1 MKLQRW
7 VRKLNSVWQK
17 STHGIRFADSMRMYL
32 WGKQTMGDTRKYRNI
47 DALRTFG
54 CLAIIAWHVKA
65 NTGFSTGGGVLDK
78 VIPSFDYL
86 VYLFMII
93 SGFGMCNGY
102 YQKLKTGTYSIDAF
116 YSKRYKRTVPFF
128 ALLILLNC
136 VTEFAPKTVCEGL
149 MEITMLFGFLPNN
162 TLSTI
167 GVAWTLGA
175 IFAFYII
182 FPFIVFLLYSPKRGI
197 VSFVISLVITYMC
210 QCYFMTERFVTENF
224 VMRHSFLYCL
234 PYFLIGGIVYLYKD
248 EIERFVNQFKVISFC
263 VVLALTVGYY
273 ITPDVINSI
282 NIVVIKTLILYTG
295 WLGLALGYDNRLM
308 NNKFTNYISNL
319 SMEMYLSHMVVFR
332 IVEKIGIM
340 ERIESPVIR
349 YMTTYLLLVML
360 LVMGLTIYRKAINKL
375 DELR

>member
-1 MKLQRW
+1 
-7 VRKLNSVWQK
+7 
-17 STHGIRFADSMRMYL
+17 
-32 WGKQTMGDTRKYRNI
+32 
-47 DALRTFG
+47 
-54 CLAIIAWHVKA
+54 
-65 NTGFSTGGGVLDK
+65 
-78 VIPSFDYL
+78 
-86 VYLFMII
+86 
-93 SGFGMCNGY
+93 
-102 YQKLKTGTYSIDAF
+102 
-116 YSKRYKRTVPFF
+116 
-128 ALLILLNC
+128 
-136 VTEFAPKTVCEGL
+136 
-149 MEITMLFGFLPNN
+149 MLFGFLPNN

-224 VMRHSFLYCL
+224 VFCYSFLYCL
-234 PYFLIGGIVYLYKD
+234 PYFLLGGIVYLYKD
-248 EIERFVNQFKVISFC
+248 EIERFVNQFKVISLC

-308 NNKFTNYISNL
+308 NNNFTNYISNL

-360 LVMGLTIYRKAINKL
+360 LVMGLTIYRKAMNKL
-375 DELR
+375 GELR

>member
-1 MKLQRW
+1 MLKQIPDL
-7 VRKLNSVWQK
+7 VR
-17 STHGIRFADSMRMYL
+17 
-32 WGKQTMGDTRKYRNI
+32 
-47 DALRTFG
+47 
-54 CLAIIAWHVKA
+54 
-65 NTGFSTGGGVLDK
+65 GGGLDK

-128 ALLILLNC
+128 ALLILLNF
-136 VTEFAPKTVCEGL
+136 VIEFTPKTVCEGL

-210 QCYFMTERFVTENF
+210 QCYFMTERFVAENF

-248 EIERFVNQFKVISFC
+248 EIERFVNQFKVISLC
-263 VVLALTVGYY
+263 VVLTLTVLHY
-273 ITPDVINSI
+273 P
-282 NIVVIKTLILYTG
+282 
-295 WLGLALGYDNRLM
+295 
-308 NNKFTNYISNL
+308 
-319 SMEMYLSHMVVFR
+319 
-332 IVEKIGIM
+332 
-340 ERIESPVIR
+340 
-349 YMTTYLLLVML
+349 
-360 LVMGLTIYRKAINKL
+360 
-375 DELR
+375 

>member
-1 MKLQRW
+1 
-7 VRKLNSVWQK
+7 
-17 STHGIRFADSMRMYL
+17 
-32 WGKQTMGDTRKYRNI
+32 
-47 DALRTFG
+47 
-54 CLAIIAWHVKA
+54 
-65 NTGFSTGGGVLDK
+65 
-78 VIPSFDYL
+78 
-86 VYLFMII
+86 
-93 SGFGMCNGY
+93 MCNGY

-136 VTEFAPKTVCEGL
+136 VTEFTPKTVCEGL

-282 NIVVIKTLILYTG
+282 NIVVIKSSSLLYDAG
-295 WLGLALGYDNRLM
+295 
-308 NNKFTNYISNL
+308 F
-319 SMEMYLSHMVVFR
+319 
-332 IVEKIGIM
+332 
-340 ERIESPVIR
+340 
-349 YMTTYLLLVML
+349 TTYSPCIPVFS
-360 LVMGLTIYRKAINKL
+360 IDKC
-375 DELR
+375 

>member
-65 NTGFSTGGGVLDK
+65 NTGFSTGGVLDK

-136 VTEFAPKTVCEGL
+136 VTEFTPKTVCEGL

>member
-1 MKLQRW
+1 MPDL
-7 VRKLNSVWQK
+7 VR
-17 STHGIRFADSMRMYL
+17 
-32 WGKQTMGDTRKYRNI
+32 
-47 DALRTFG
+47 
-54 CLAIIAWHVKA
+54 
-65 NTGFSTGGGVLDK
+65 GGVLDK

-102 YQKLKTGTYSIDAF
+102 YQKLKTGTYNIDAF

-136 VTEFAPKTVCEGL
+136 VIEFTPKTLCEGL
-149 MEITMLFGFLPNN
+149 MEVTMLFGFLPNN
-162 TLSTI
+162 ALSTI

-197 VSFVISLVITYMC
+197 VSFVISLAITYMC
-210 QCYFMTERFVTENF
+210 QCYFMTGRFVTENF

-248 EIERFVNQFKVISFC
+248 EIERFINQFKVISLC

-295 WLGLALGYDNRLM
+295 WLSLALGYDNRLM